1 MVTQY
6 SILSVLIRPEIQE
19 KISIGLLLFDTNDVY
34 FSFSKN
40 KLQVSKELLSNSS
53 YKILREI
60 LESIERKVET
70 DNLKLS
76 DKKKFK
82 IYKNRI
88 TDNTFSTSYISY
100 LSKYS
105 NNVIS
110 FTNPKEIYLEI
121 NSQNFSSLFRKYID
135 DIIETAEVEPKQKP
149 VEYIKTQFG
158 EKIKEHYDFNKEVT
172 HEQVQNLIAPV
183 RIDFAGR
190 NEIDVYAQTVDMEA
204 GPATVANHINAFVQL
219 KTTYQKNNILMQDFF
234 IAKEPARELF
244 PKQHDMWNQLRNSD
258 ILNYLDLSESE
269 AIITYAEQHGV
280 VPITRPVE

>member
-19 KISIGLLLFDTNDVY
+19 KISIGLLLFDTDEVY

-40 KLQVSKELLSNSS
+40 KLQISRELLSGSS
-53 YKILREI
+53 YKILKEI
-60 LESIERKVET
+60 LENIERKVET
-70 DNLKLS
+70 DNLKQS

-82 IYKNRI
+82 IYKNRVS
-88 TDNTFSTSYISY
+88 DNTFSTSYISY

-121 NSQNFSSLFRKYID
+121 NNQNFSSLFRKYVD
-135 DIIETAEVEPKQKP
+135 DIIEFAEVTPRLKP
-149 VEYIKTQFG
+149 VEYIKNQFG
-158 EKIKEHYDFNKEVT
+158 EKIKEHYDFNNEVT

-219 KTTYQKNNILMQDFF
+219 KTTYQKNNVQMQDFF

>member
-19 KISIGLLLFDTNDVY
+19 KISIGLLLFDLNEVY

-40 KLQVSKELLSNSS
+40 KLQVSKELLSNPS
-53 YKILREI
+53 YKILKEI
-60 LESIERKVET
+60 LENIEKKVES
-70 DNLKLS
+70 DNLKQF
-76 DKKKFK
+76 DKKRFK
-82 IYKNRI
+82 IYKNKFV
-88 TDNTFSTSYISY
+88 DSTFSTSYISY

-121 NSQNFSSLFRKYID
+121 NNQNFTSLFKKYVD
-135 DIIETAEVEPKQKP
+135 DIIETTEIAPKLKP
-149 VEYIKTQFG
+149 VEFIKNQFG
-158 EKIKEHYDFNKEVT
+158 ERLKDYYDINKEVT
-172 HEQVQNLIAPV
+172 HEQVENLISPV

-204 GPATVANHINAFVQL
+204 GSGSVANHINAFIQL
-219 KTTYQKNNILMQDFF
+219 KTTYAKNNVPMKDFV
-234 IAKEPARELF
+234 IAKEPEKELY
-244 PKQHDMWNQLRNSD
+244 PKQHDMWNQLRTSG

-269 AIITYAEQHGV
+269 AIITYAEQHSV
-280 VPITRPVE
+280 IPLTKSI